1 MIHVRLLRPRMQ
13 QKIGLF
19 ALTSIVIGS
28 QVGSGVF
35 MLPQLLAPFGA
46 FAIAGWVLSGLGALC
61 LAMVFVGLV
70 KRYPKTGG
78 PHAYVQQAFGDTA
91 AFFTGWT
98 YWVVSSLSS
107 ATVIAATITYLTPII
122 GIQSPITFVS
132 YELFLLFMI
141 TCLNLRGVGSAS
153 FVEIL
158 LGAIKLITLFAIP
171 VAGLMLF
178 NVEHIS
184 IAPIMVDTPSWQLIG
199 KASALTLWAFLGV
212 EAATAPA
219 GSVHNPTW
227 TIPVAII
234 GGTGCVIILYL
245 LNSISIMGLIDRV
258 DLTNTQTPYVLATQ
272 VIFGGNWHLMIAG
285 FAALVCLSN
294 LNAWILTSGQV
305 ALGIADDNLMPP
317 LFKKKNRHGAPYWG
331 LIISSAIMVPF
342 IILTIDDNISRQIFS
357 IISMSVQASIMIYLA
372 CIASYIVLLRRE
384 HQVWYHFE
392 YIVAVLALLFCL
404 GMMASEEIKTLGY
417 AALFVLSGLPV
428 YYGWLHQRL
437 KNRTRLDNEV

>member
-1 MIHVRLLRPRMQ
+1 MQ

-122 GIQSPITFVS
+122 GIQSPLTFVS

-184 IAPIMVDTPSWQLIG
+184 IAPIMVVNLLTPV
-199 KASALTLWAFLGV
+199 ASAEPHQSRKFRR
-212 EAATAPA
+212 
-219 GSVHNPTW
+219 
-227 TIPVAII
+227 
-234 GGTGCVIILYL
+234 Y
-245 LNSISIMGLIDRV
+245 
-258 DLTNTQTPYVLATQ
+258 
-272 VIFGGNWHLMIAG
+272 
-285 FAALVCLSN
+285 
-294 LNAWILTSGQV
+294 
-305 ALGIADDNLMPP
+305 
-317 LFKKKNRHGAPYWG
+317 
-331 LIISSAIMVPF
+331 
-342 IILTIDDNISRQIFS
+342 ILTIQPLSFYSGPAYNITKHEPWDHDPCQGQIHPEQPSR
-357 IISMSVQASIMIYLA
+357 
-372 CIASYIVLLRRE
+372 R
-384 HQVWYHFE
+384 
-392 YIVAVLALLFCL
+392 
-404 GMMASEEIKTLGY
+404 GT
-417 AALFVLSGLPV
+417 
-428 YYGWLHQRL
+428 
-437 KNRTRLDNEV
+437 

>member
-1 MIHVRLLRPRMQ
+1 MQ

-35 MLPQLLAPFGA
+35 MLPQLLAPFGIYA
-46 FAIAGWVLSGLGALC
+46 LAGWIVSGIGALC

-70 KRYPKTGG
+70 TRYPKTGG

-98 YWVVSSLSS
+98 YWIVSSLSS

-122 GIQSPITFVS
+122 GIQSPIAFVS
-132 YELFLLFMI
+132 YELLLLLMI

-153 FVEIL
+153 FVEII
-158 LGAIKLITLFAIP
+158 LGAIKLITLLVIP
-171 VAGLMLF
+171 IAGLALF
-178 NVEHIS
+178 NANNIS
-184 IAPIMVDTPSWQLIG
+184 LDPVLATTPSWHLIG

-227 TIPVAII
+227 TIPMAII
-234 GGTGCVIILYL
+234 GGTGCVIVLYL
-245 LNSISIMGLIDRV
+245 LNSISIMGLVDRV
-258 DLTNTQTPYVLATQ
+258 ALANTQTPYVLATQ
-272 VIFGGNWHLMIAG
+272 VIFGGNWHLIIAS

-294 LNAWILTSGQV
+294 LNAWVLTSGQV
-305 ALGIADDNLMPP
+305 ALGIADDQLLPP
-317 LFKKKNRHGAPYWG
+317 LFKKKNKHGAPYWG
-331 LIISSAIMVPF
+331 LIISSSLMVPF

-372 CIASYIVLLRRE
+372 CVASFLVILKREKKSVLSKE
-384 HQVWYHFE
+384 HL
-392 YIVAVLALLFCL
+392 VAYLAMLFCL
-404 GMMASEEIKTLGY
+404 GMMASEEAKTLGY
-417 AALFVLSGLPV
+417 AILFVLSGVPV
-428 YYGWLHQRL
+428 YYAWLYRRL
-437 KNRTRLDNEV
+437 NTRK